1 MATNDYSGAFAT
13 ARNSLPGKNLPWLET
28 LRQRAIEQFAEA
40 GLPTI
45 RDEVWKFTNLRAL
58 DRDLYVPAP
67 IRENSIAV
75 GDLEPNFPADLD
87 CHRLVFVNGYLRADL
102 SDLGALPPVVRLASL
117 AYLLDNDPEAVAE
130 YFSDAIAGH
139 SPVALNTA
147 FMTDGAV
154 LTIGDGVTLDRPVH
168 LLYLAAPDDR
178 TTAIHTRNLIVASAG
193 AVATVIESYAA
204 TNSGAYWTN
213 AVTDVIADAD
223 ASLHHIKLQGEGAE
237 AFHLAATRARLARG
251 AAYDSFVLQTGARL
265 ARNEIAA
272 TLGGSNIDCRLSG
285 AYLGRGKQ
293 HLDNTTLVDHAEPDS
308 YSNEH
313 YKGVLD
319 GNAHGVFQGK
329 IVVRPDAQKTDA
341 HQLNKNLLLS
351 ETAQA
356 DTKPELEIYADD
368 VKCSHGA
375 TVGEIDDDALF
386 YMRARGIGDD
396 EARRLL
402 VEAFVGEIVDR
413 VSNEPIRAH
422 LRQTVAQWLAAGG
435 AP

>member
-1 MATNDYSGAFAT
+1 
-13 ARNSLPGKNLPWLET
+13 
-28 LRQRAIEQFAEA
+28 
-40 GLPTI
+40 
-45 RDEVWKFTNLRAL
+45 
-58 DRDLYVPAP
+58 
-67 IRENSIAV
+67 
-75 GDLEPNFPADLD
+75 
-87 CHRLVFVNGYLRADL
+87 
-102 SDLGALPPVVRLASL
+102 
-117 AYLLDNDPEAVAE
+117 
-130 YFSDAIAGH
+130 
-139 SPVALNTA
+139 
-147 FMTDGAV
+147 
-154 LTIGDGVTLDRPVH
+154 
-168 LLYLAAPDDR
+168 
-178 TTAIHTRNLIVASAG
+178 
-193 AVATVIESYAA
+193 
-204 TNSGAYWTN
+204 
-213 AVTDVIADAD
+213 
-223 ASLHHIKLQGEGAE
+223 
-237 AFHLAATRARLARG
+237 
-251 AAYDSFVLQTGARL
+251 
-265 ARNEIAA
+265 
-272 TLGGSNIDCRLSG
+272 
-285 AYLGRGKQ
+285 
-293 HLDNTTLVDHAEPDS
+293 
-308 YSNEH
+308 H

-319 GNAHGVFQGK
+319 GDAHGVFQGK